1 MNLKTYDAIA
11 HREGTGWVVDVP
23 ELETAGQPTNFIG
36 ILLAATETISRA
48 TGLEP
53 GNFGVRL
60 VI

>member
-1 MNLKTYDAIA
+1 MNLKTHDALA

-23 ELETAGQPTNFIG
+23 ELETAGQPTNFSG
-36 ILLAATETISRA
+36 ILLAATEAISRA